1 MSTGQEKPAILER
14 MFETLRALLGKRETG
29 AAPAPDPAERSRI
42 AAAVLLL
49 EAAHSDQEC
58 TPEEMD
64 HVVATLQAQ
73 FSLTRECAGEL
84 IELAHRNRATALD
97 LWQFTNQIN
106 EHFSRE
112 EKCAILEGVWRVI
125 HADGRLDGHE
135 DYFSHKLAPLLRLTH
150 DELIEAK
157 IRARTP
163 R

>member
-1 MSTGQEKPAILER
+1 MFKTIRTLLGDRGTGQGP
-14 MFETLRALLGKRETG
+14 G
-29 AAPAPDPAERSRI
+29 PDPAERSRI

-58 TPEEMD
+58 APEEMD
-64 HVVATLQAQ
+64 HVIATLRAQ
-73 FSLTRECAGEL
+73 FSLSRECTDEL
-84 IELAHRNRATALD
+84 LELAHRERTAALD
-97 LWQFTNQIN
+97 LWQFTNRIN

-112 EKCAILEGVWRVI
+112 EKRAILEGVWRVI
-125 HADGRLDGHE
+125 HADGKLDGHE